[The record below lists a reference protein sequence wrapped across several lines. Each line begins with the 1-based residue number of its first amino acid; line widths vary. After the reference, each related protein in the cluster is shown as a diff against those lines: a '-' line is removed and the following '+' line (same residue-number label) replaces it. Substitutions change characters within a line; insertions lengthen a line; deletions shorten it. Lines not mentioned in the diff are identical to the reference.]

1 MRVFS
6 STVLAV
12 FSLMFATLPAPTHAQ
27 TNTKK
32 FICNPIESKIKDE
45 KYASLITKWI
55 TEKVAQALAIP
66 VTKINVKLKK
76 AKAEAQK
83 VDLGVGASI
92 LNSVNPTFTSE
103 PFAAEGKFSGKIE
116 MPSLEPCQAKV
127 KYKALISINSEN
139 ETKKTEVEVEY
150 TVPGAFKVT
159 K

>member
-32 FICNPIESKIKDE
+32 AICVPIESKIKEE
-45 KYASLITKWI
+45 KYASVITKLI
-55 TEKVAQALAIP
+55 TEKVAQALVIP
-66 VTKINVKLKK
+66 TSKISVKLKK
-76 AKAEAQK
+76 AKADASK
-83 VDLGVGASI
+83 TDLVVGANI
-92 LNSVNPTFTSE
+92 VDQGNPTFTSE
-103 PFAAEGKFSGKIE
+103 PFDAEGKFSGKIE
-116 MPSLEPCQAKV
+116 MPSLELCQAKV

-150 TVPGAFKVT
+150 TVAGAFKVT